1 MPTMP
6 ATSEPNPEPSRI
18 VTVPR
23 VIVATTAM
31 LAFISFWRAAAI
43 VLNDL
48 ASSAYYAGGESE
60 SFIGKSAPW
69 FILGVMLFSYCV
81 RAIYV
86 ESCSMFVRGGVYRVV
101 KEALGG
107 TLAKFSVSALMFDYV
122 LTGPISG
129 VSAGQ
134 YLAGLLNEL
143 FAYFHVNLVL
153 HENSTAAFFAVVIT
167 IYFWWENIKGIRE
180 SSHKALRIMQVTTVM
195 VAMLIVW
202 CTYTLWIRGG
212 HLPPFP
218 WPSNIRLDARSLG
231 WLSGSQYLKMI
242 PLIAVFV
249 GVGHSVLAMSGEE
262 SLAQVYREIEAPKLK
277 NLKKAGLII
286 FIYSLLFTSLVS
298 FYAVMII
305 PDETRGKYLEN
316 LIGGLSMNLVGPFAL
331 RLAFHV
337 FVVAVGTLI
346 LAGAVNTAI
355 VGSNGVLNRVSE
367 DGVLSDWFR
376 QPHRKFGTSH
386 RIINMVVVFQ
396 ILTILAS
403 RGDVTFLANLYAFG
417 VIWSFTMQ
425 GIAVLVM
432 RYTHPN
438 EREYRVPLN
447 FHLFGREIP
456 LGLALIT
463 VILFLIAVVNLFTKP
478 SATVAGLIFSFVMFG
493 IFTVSERVTHK
504 KRGSAH
510 VEMDQFN
517 VTVQEELSPQSVG
530 VRPDNILVP
539 ISNFHALYHLQAVLD
554 RVRPERRDVVVLHVR
569 LLNRS
574 ASGSGGLEAEQ
585 LFGSVEQFLFT
596 KALSLAEKR
605 GKTIRLAVVSANDM
619 WGGILNAA
627 EKLHSNTIALGRSAK
642 LTLPEQARE
651 IGLAWEQMSD
661 PRPQFN
667 LEIFTPGG
675 QREYYLLGPHAPN
688 LTSNEVRLVHRL
700 WLRFSDLVAPDELH
714 HHDVVHFA
722 LDEVLNELS
731 EGKEADVVARLKE
744 HVNRNKATRTKSDIG
759 N

>member
-1 MPTMP
+1 MASTPTGQSSASSP
-6 ATSEPNPEPSRI
+6 LI
-18 VTVPR
+18 TVPR

-31 LAFISFWRAAAI
+31 LTFISFWRAAAI

-81 RAIYV
+81 RAVYV

-107 TLAKFSVSALMFDYV
+107 TLAKFSVSALMFDYI

-143 FAYFHVNLVL
+143 FAYFHMGIVL
-153 HENSTAAFFAVVIT
+153 PENTTAALFAVLVT
-167 IYFWWENIKGIRE
+167 LFFWWENIKGVHE
-180 SSHKALRIMQVTTVM
+180 SSDKALKIMQVTTVM
-195 VAMLIVW
+195 VVILIVW
-202 CTYTLWIRGG
+202 CTYTIWVRGA
-212 HLPPFP
+212 HLPPLP
-218 WPSNIRLDARSLG
+218 TPGNIQLDQRSLG
-231 WLSGSQYLKMI
+231 WLYGHEILRMI

-249 GVGHSVLAMSGEE
+249 GIGHSVLAMSGEE
-262 SLAQVYREIEAPKLK
+262 SLAQVYREIEAPKLR

-286 FIYSLLFTSLVS
+286 FIYSVLFTSLVS
-298 FYAVMII
+298 FFAVMII
-305 PDETRGKYLEN
+305 PDDVRKSYLEN
-316 LIGGLSMNLVGPFAL
+316 LIGGLSMSLAGPFGL

-337 FVVAVGTLI
+337 FVVVVGTLI

-367 DGVLSDWFR
+367 DGVLTDWFR

-386 RIINMVVVFQ
+386 RIINMVVGFQ
-396 ILTILAS
+396 IITILAS

-432 RYTHPN
+432 RYTHR
-438 EREYRVPLN
+438 ETREYRVPLN
-447 FHLFGREIP
+447 LRLGETDFPI
-456 LGLALIT
+456 GLALIT
-463 VILFLIAVVNLFTKP
+463 LTLFLIAVVNLFTKP
-478 SATVAGLIFSFVMFG
+478 QATVAGLIFSFVMFG
-493 IFTVSERVTHK
+493 VFSVSERITHRN
-504 KRGSAH
+504 RGAGH

-517 VTVQEELSPQSVG
+517 VAAREELTRESIG
-530 VRPDNILVP
+530 VRPGCVLVP
-539 ISNFHALYHLQAVLD
+539 VSNYHALYHLQAVLD
-554 RVRPERRDVVVLHVR
+554 RVHTERRDIVVMHVR
-569 LLNRS
+569 ILRRA
-574 ASGSGGLEAEQ
+574 ASGSSELEAGQ
-585 LFGSVEQFLFT
+585 LFGSIEQLLFT
-596 KALSLAEKR
+596 KALSMAEKR
-605 GKTIRLAVVSANDM
+605 GKPIRLAVVSANDL
-619 WGGILNAA
+619 WSGILNAA
-627 EKLHSNTIALGRSAK
+627 VKLEATTITLGRSAK
-642 LTLPEQARE
+642 VSLAEEARE
-651 IGLAWEQMSD
+651 IGLAWEQIPD

-675 QREYYLLGPHAPN
+675 QREFFLLGPHAPN

-722 LDEVLNELS
+722 LDEVLNEMENGRES
-731 EGKEADVVARLKE
+731 EVVARLKE
-744 HVNRNKATRTKSDIG
+744 HINKNKAAHTKQ
-759 N
+759 